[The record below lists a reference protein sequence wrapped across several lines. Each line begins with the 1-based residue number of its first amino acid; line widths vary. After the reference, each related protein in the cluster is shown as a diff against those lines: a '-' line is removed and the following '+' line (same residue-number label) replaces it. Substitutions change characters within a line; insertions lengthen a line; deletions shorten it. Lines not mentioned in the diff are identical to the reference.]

1 MHIAPLLLRSLFPA
15 LLAALLPGVA
25 LAHPGHGEGSHLIEG
40 VLHPLT
46 GLDHL
51 LMLTAI
57 SAWAA
62 QLQPTGRVLVS
73 LCLALFVGIGATL
86 HAGGSAL
93 LEVAIALTV
102 IGAGVLLAV
111 GRRWPLWASGL
122 LASAFASIH
131 GLAHGAEGPAH
142 SMAYVAGLLV
152 ATGGYALTISFIA
165 ARLQSH
171 RVWWRAAGALSAA
184 TGGAALVAG

>member
-1 MHIAPLLLRSLFPA
+1 MHIPGPLRTFLSSA
-15 LLAALLPGVA
+15 LLAVLLPGVA
-25 LAHPGHGEGSHLIEG
+25 LAHPGHGEGSHLVEG
-40 VLHPLT
+40 VLHPLS

-73 LCLALFVGIGATL
+73 LCLALFVGIGASL
-86 HAGGSAL
+86 HAAGGPL
-93 LEVAIALTV
+93 LEMAIALTV

-111 GRRWPLWASGL
+111 GRHWPLWASGL
-122 LASAFASIH
+122 LAAAFASIH
-131 GLAHGAEGPAH
+131 GLAHGAEGPPN
-142 SMAYVAGLLV
+142 STAYVAGLLL

-171 RVWWRAAGALSAA
+171 RAWWRAAGVLSAA